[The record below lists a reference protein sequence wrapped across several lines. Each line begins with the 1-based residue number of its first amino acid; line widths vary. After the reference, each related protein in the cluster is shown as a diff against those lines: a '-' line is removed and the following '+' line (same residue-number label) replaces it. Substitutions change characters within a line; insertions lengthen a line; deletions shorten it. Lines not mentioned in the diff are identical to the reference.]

1 MAPRKPTAPK
11 TKAEPEREKMAI
23 YLPPDLAQELRIAA
37 VTQRKTI
44 SALAEECIR
53 KGLAGDKNAKHG

>member
-1 MAPRKPTAPK
+1 MAPKKMSDPK
-11 TKAEPEREKMAI
+11 HGAEPEREKMAI

-37 VTQRKTI
+37 VTRRMTF

-53 KGLAGDKNAKHG
+53 RGLAATAKEAK

>member
-1 MAPRKPTAPK
+1 
-11 TKAEPEREKMAI
+11 MAI

-37 VTQRKTI
+37 VTRRMTI

-53 KGLAGDKNAKHG
+53 KGLAANTKEAK

>member
-1 MAPRKPTAPK
+1 MAPKKMSAPK
-11 TKAEPEREKMAI
+11 AEAEREREKMAI

-37 VTQRKTI
+37 VTRRMTI

-53 KGLAGDKNAKHG
+53 KGLAAPAK